1 MIYRPIL
8 STEDDIIKSLSY
20 EETTKENGAKN
31 VEKIVLQRCVMQVI
45 NENLFYFFWIL

>member
-20 EETTKENGAKN
+20 EETTKENGAKKCRKN
-31 VEKIVLQRCVMQVI
+31 IITKVC
-45 NENLFYFFWIL
+45 NAGY